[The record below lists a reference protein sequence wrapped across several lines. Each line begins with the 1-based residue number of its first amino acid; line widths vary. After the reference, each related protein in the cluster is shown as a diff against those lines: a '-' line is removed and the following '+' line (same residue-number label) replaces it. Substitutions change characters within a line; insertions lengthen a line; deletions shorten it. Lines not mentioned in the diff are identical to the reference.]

1 MKDFIRNPAAGRNP
15 LASHT
20 IRESG
25 RSLSLVCTLASLLSQ
40 LVFLRILLREEEL
53 HLHEGYKPTVVMS
66 HKCYCYIIP
75 QCLYKKQDLHLHG
88 LVTYQP
94 TSNEV
99 MSIYRLSS
107 RFERFHHSCS
117 FFNLQHVKELFFSSG
132 FRNLPLLYQNIRSCF
147 RLSIQIFVEEGGI
160 EPPSCSGR
168 LRTHSQA

>member
-1 MKDFIRNPAAGRNP
+1 MKDFIRNPAADRNP

-20 IRESG
+20 IRESD

-66 HKCYCYIIP
+66 HKCYYYIIP
-75 QCLYKKQDLHLHG
+75 QCLYKRQDLHLHG
-88 LVTYQP
+88 LVAYQP
-94 TSNEV
+94 TPDGA

-117 FFNLQHVKELFFSSG
+117 FFNLQHVKELFSVPVLETFPYCIKIYGLVSVSQYKFLWRRG
-132 FRNLPLLYQNIRSCF
+132 ESNP
-147 RLSIQIFVEEGGI
+147 RLA
-160 EPPSCSGR
+160 
-168 LRTHSQA
+168 QAV